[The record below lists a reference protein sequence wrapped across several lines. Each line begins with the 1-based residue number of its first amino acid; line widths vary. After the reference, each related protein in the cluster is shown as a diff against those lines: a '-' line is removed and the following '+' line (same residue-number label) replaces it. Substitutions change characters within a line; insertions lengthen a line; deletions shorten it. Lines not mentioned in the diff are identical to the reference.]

1 MGHQIIPYITEAEI
15 KERVR
20 TLGRQIAEDYSGTDV
35 LLIAILNGST
45 IFLADLI
52 RATDLNL
59 TVDFMAVS
67 PFEEGGGVRI
77 LKDLSVDIAEKN
89 VLIVEDLLDTG
100 NTLTTVV
107 DILRSRGVNSLKICS
122 LLDKSAHRTT
132 NVPVEYVGFVIP
144 DRYVVGYGM
153 DYEEQY
159 RNLPYI
165 GFIEYTED

>member
-1 MGHQIIPYITEAEI
+1 MGHRIIPYITEQEI
-15 KERVR
+15 KDRVR
-20 TLGRQIAEDYSGTDV
+20 ILGQQITEDYSGTDV
-35 LLIAILNGST
+35 VLVSILTGST
-45 IFLADLI
+45 VFLADLI

-59 TVDFMAVS
+59 TVDFMAIS
-67 PFEEGGGVRI
+67 AFEDGSGLRI
-77 LKDLSVDIAEKN
+77 RKDLSTDIAEKN

-100 NTLTTVV
+100 DTLTNVV
-107 DILRSRGVNSLKICS
+107 DILRSRGVNSLKICA

-159 RNLPYI
+159 RTLPYI
-165 GFIEYTED
+165 GFMEYTED

>member
-1 MGHQIIPYITEAEI
+1 MGHRINPYITEEEI
-15 KERVR
+15 RDRIRV
-20 TLGRQIAEDYSGTDV
+20 LGKQIAEDYKGTD
-35 LLIAILNGST
+35 LLLVAILNGST
-45 IFLADLI
+45 VFLADLI

-59 TVDFMAVS
+59 TVDFLAVS
-67 PFEEGGGVRI
+67 PFEEGGGLRI
-77 LKDLSVDIAEKN
+77 RKDLSTDISEKN

-100 NTLTTVV
+100 STLTTVV

-144 DRYVVGYGM
+144 DHYVVGYGM